1 MGKWFAAQVE
11 SRPRTQQEL
20 QQIES
25 RLSFPMEIPADELTS
40 RTFSLAMD
48 VGMYLSQVFLKAHS
62 SLRWDQPFGSNKS
75 IDYGQPVLVGFAM
88 RSFNPIRMLVT
99 LSYGIVSKQ
108 RDERSVR
115 ELYDIW
121 VKMIP

>member
-1 MGKWFAAQVE
+1 
-11 SRPRTQQEL
+11 
-20 QQIES
+20 
-25 RLSFPMEIPADELTS
+25 MEIPADELTS